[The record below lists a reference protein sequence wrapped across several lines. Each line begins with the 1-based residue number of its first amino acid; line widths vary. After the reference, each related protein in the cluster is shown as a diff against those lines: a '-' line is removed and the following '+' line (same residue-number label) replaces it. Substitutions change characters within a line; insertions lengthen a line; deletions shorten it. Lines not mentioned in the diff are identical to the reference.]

1 MRFIAVQCSEVE
13 RREGLI
19 ALLHF
24 VMEWTLLLLLPTI
37 DGVNL
42 RKEAIHQLPMQRIL
56 IRAIILCLELG
67 RNQDLAAEKKLWF
80 CLHMIGLLTAPGS
93 DYI

>member
-1 MRFIAVQCSEVE
+1 MEWR
-13 RREGLI
+13 LI

-42 RKEAIHQLPMQRIL
+42 RKEAMHQLPMQRIL
-56 IRAIILCLELG
+56 DWAIILCL
-67 RNQDLAAEKKLWF
+67 K
-80 CLHMIGLLTAPGS
+80 
-93 DYI
+93 

>member
-1 MRFIAVQCSEVE
+1 ME

-24 VMEWTLLLLLPTI
+24 VMEWTLLLLPTI

-56 IRAIILCLELG
+56 IGAIILCLKL
-67 RNQDLAAEKKLWF
+67 RKIAAQKKLWF
-80 CLHMIGLLTAPGS
+80 YLHMVGLLIAPRS

>member
-1 MRFIAVQCSEVE
+1 MRFIAVQCSEVV
-13 RREGLI
+13 RRLI

-24 VMEWTLLLLLPTI
+24 VMEWTLLLLPTI

-56 IRAIILCLELG
+56 IRAIILCLKLG